1 MRFMLALLLSLALA
15 VPAFAAF
22 DGPGAG
28 GFRGPGPKEVTQSA
42 QVRDALDDTPCTL
55 EGRIFE
61 RIGGD
66 KYTFEDASGKV
77 IVEIDDKVFH
87 GNTVTPETRVRL
99 VGEVERKKH
108 GRPNEVDVRYL
119 EIVR

>member
-1 MRFMLALLLSLALA
+1 MRCIMALLLSLALA
-15 VPAFAAF
+15 VPAFAGF

-28 GFRGPGPKEVTQSA
+28 GFKGPGPKEITQSA
-42 QVRDALDDTPCTL
+42 QVRDARDDTPCTL
-55 EGRIFE
+55 EGRILE

-66 KYTFEDASGKV
+66 TYTFEDASGKV

-87 GNTVTPETRVRL
+87 GNVVTPETRVKL
-99 VGEVERKKH
+99 VGEVERKKR
-108 GRPNEVDVRYL
+108 GRPNQVDVRYL

>member
-1 MRFMLALLLSLALA
+1 M
-15 VPAFAAF
+15 
-22 DGPGAG
+22 
-28 GFRGPGPKEVTQSA
+28 
-42 QVRDALDDTPCTL
+42 
-55 EGRIFE
+55 
-61 RIGGD
+61 
-66 KYTFEDASGKV
+66 

-87 GNTVTPETRVRL
+87 GNTVTLKTRVRL